1 MFNETQRRGGRDS
14 GSALPAPRA
23 LALATAVFAAG
34 LGVHNADHVRR
45 GVDATT
51 PEVFWAG
58 MVVFVASLTTIML
71 VVIGH
76 RLAPV
81 FAVAVGFATAAGVT
95 ASHLLPRWSALSDSL
110 PDGHL
115 GAVTW
120 VAVFAEIIGA
130 LVLAVA
136 GLAALRHEREAL
148 ALRIR
153 AAHR

>member
-1 MFNETQRRGGRDS
+1 
-14 GSALPAPRA
+14 
-23 LALATAVFAAG
+23 
-34 LGVHNADHVRR
+34 
-45 GVDATT
+45 
-51 PEVFWAG
+51 
-58 MVVFVASLTTIML
+58 
-71 VVIGH
+71 
-76 RLAPV
+76 
-81 FAVAVGFATAAGVT
+81 
-95 ASHLLPRWSALSDSL
+95 LLPRWSALSDSL

-153 AAHR
+153 AAPR